1 MTVEPVTAEAAA
13 RVATGSPRRATGR
26 ASFLQV
32 VRVIWTR
39 EVLIYVRDRPRM
51 ISAFVMPIM
60 MLVMFGEGLGN
71 SIATLP
77 GGIGYRQFIFPG
89 MVAMIVLMNSVFSG
103 VSIVTDR
110 QFGFLREIL
119 VAPVS
124 RTAICFGKITG
135 GATIALV
142 NGMVMFVIAPF
153 LGIELTFE
161 IVVKLI
167 GLIAL
172 VSFMLTGLGVAL
184 GSRLRSVE
192 SFQMLSQVVIMPA
205 MFLSGIFF
213 PINNVPL
220 WMDVI
225 VKLNP
230 VTYAVAPIREIA
242 LSEQLKALPAD
253 APFPDHPC
261 RLVRLHPQHLGR
273 DWRRGRLRRGHAL
286 HRHPR
291 HPHQRVGTAVQ

>member
-1 MTVEPVTAEAAA
+1 MTLSAEPAAA
-13 RVATGSPRRATGR
+13 GTRPAAGTPRRATGR
-26 ASFLQV
+26 AGFLQV

-39 EVLIYVRDRPRM
+39 EVLIYFRDRPRM
-51 ISAFVMPIM
+51 ISSFTMPVI

-71 SIATLP
+71 SIAQLP
-77 GGIGYRQFIFPG
+77 GDIGYRQFIFPG

-124 RTAICFGKITG
+124 RTAICIGKISG
-135 GATIALV
+135 GATVALV
-142 NGMVMFVIAPF
+142 NGAVMFAIAPL
-153 LGIELTFE
+153 LGID
-161 IVVKLI
+161 ISVAVVAKL
-167 GLIAL
+167 LPLMAL

-192 SFQMLSQVVIMPA
+192 SFQMLSQVAIFPA

-213 PINNVPL
+213 PINNVPA
-220 WMDVI
+220 WMDVL
-225 VKLNP
+225 VKINP

-242 LSEQLKALPAD
+242 LSEQLAAIPAD
-253 APFPDHPC
+253 APFQITHVEWFGYT
-261 RLVRLHPQHLGR
+261 LSTWEELGVVVVF
-273 DWRRGRLRRGHAL
+273 GAL
-286 HRHPR
+286 MLTIAIRAIR
-291 HPHQRVGTAVQ
+291 ATE

>member
-1 MTVEPVTAEAAA
+1 MTVEPVTAEAAP

-39 EVLIYVRDRPRM
+39 EVLIYFRDRPRM

-253 APFPDHPC
+253 APFQITH
-261 RLVRLHPQHLGR
+261 V
-273 DWRRGRLRRGHAL
+273 DWFGYTLSTWEEIGVVVVFGAAMLSIAIHAI
-286 HRHPR
+286 R
-291 HPHQRVGTAVQ
+291 TSE

>member
-1 MTVEPVTAEAAA
+1 MTLSAEPAAA
-13 RVATGSPRRATGR
+13 GARPAAGAPRRATGR
-26 ASFLQV
+26 AGFLQV

-39 EVLIYVRDRPRM
+39 EVLIYFRDRPRM
-51 ISAFVMPIM
+51 ISSFTMPVI

-71 SIATLP
+71 SIAQLP
-77 GGIGYRQFIFPG
+77 GDIGYRQFIFPG

-124 RTAICFGKITG
+124 RTAICIGKISG
-135 GATIALV
+135 GATVALV
-142 NGMVMFVIAPF
+142 NGAVMFAIAPL
-153 LGIELTFE
+153 LGID
-161 IVVKLI
+161 ISVAVVAKL
-167 GLIAL
+167 LPLMAL

-192 SFQMLSQVVIMPA
+192 SFQMLSQVAIFPA

-213 PINNVPL
+213 PINNVPA
-220 WMDVI
+220 WMDVL
-225 VKLNP
+225 VKINP

-242 LSEQLKALPAD
+242 LSEQLAAIPAD
-253 APFPDHPC
+253 APFQITHVEWFGYT
-261 RLVRLHPQHLGR
+261 LSTWEELGVVVVF
-273 DWRRGRLRRGHAL
+273 GAL
-286 HRHPR
+286 MLTIAIRAIR
-291 HPHQRVGTAVQ
+291 ATE

>member
-13 RVATGSPRRATGR
+13 RVATRSPRRATGR

-32 VRVIWTR
+32 VRVIWMR

-124 RTAICFGKITG
+124 RTAICIGKITG

-172 VSFMLTGLGVAL
+172 VAFMLTGLGVAL

-253 APFPDHPC
+253 APFQITH
-261 RLVRLHPQHLGR
+261 V
-273 DWRRGRLRRGHAL
+273 DWFGYTLSTWEEIGVVVVFGAAMLSIAIHAI
-286 HRHPR
+286 R
-291 HPHQRVGTAVQ
+291 TTE

>member
-1 MTVEPVTAEAAA
+1 MPAEQATAEVGA
-13 RVATGSPRRATGR
+13 RVATRSPRPATGR

-32 VRVIWTR
+32 VRVIWMR

-77 GGIGYRQFIFPG
+77 GDIGYRQFIFPG

-124 RTAICFGKITG
+124 RSAICIGKISG
-135 GATIALV
+135 GATISLV
-142 NGMVMFVIAPF
+142 NGMVMFVMAPI
-153 LGIELTFE
+153 LGIEISLE
-161 IVVKLI
+161 IVAKLI

-172 VSFMLTGLGVAL
+172 VSFMLTGLGVAM

-192 SFQMLSQVVIMPA
+192 SFQMISQVAIMPA

-213 PINNVPL
+213 PINNVPA

-253 APFPDHPC
+253 APFQITH
-261 RLVRLHPQHLGR
+261 V
-273 DWRRGRLRRGHAL
+273 DWFGYTLSTWEEIGVVVVFGAAMLTIAIRAIR
-286 HRHPR
+286 
-291 HPHQRVGTAVQ
+291 TTE

>member
-1 MTVEPVTAEAAA
+1 
-13 RVATGSPRRATGR
+13 
-26 ASFLQV
+26 
-32 VRVIWTR
+32 
-39 EVLIYVRDRPRM
+39 
-51 ISAFVMPIM
+51 
-60 MLVMFGEGLGN
+60 MFGEGLGN

-77 GGIGYRQFIFPG
+77 GDIGYRQFIFPG

-124 RTAICFGKITG
+124 RSAICVGKITG
-135 GATIALV
+135 GATISLV
-142 NGMVMFVIAPF
+142 NGMVMFVMAPI
-153 LGIELTFE
+153 LGIDISLE
-161 IVVKLI
+161 IVAKLI

-172 VSFMLTGLGVAL
+172 VSFMLTGLGVAM

-192 SFQMLSQVVIMPA
+192 SFQMLSQVAIMPA

-213 PINNVPL
+213 PINNVPA

-253 APFPDHPC
+253 APFQITHVDWFGYTLSTWEEIGVV
-261 RLVRLHPQHLGR
+261 LVFGAAMLTIAIRAIR
-273 DWRRGRLRRGHAL
+273 
-286 HRHPR
+286 
-291 HPHQRVGTAVQ
+291 TTE

>member
-1 MTVEPVTAEAAA
+1 MTVEQATATAEAGA
-13 RVATGSPRRATGR
+13 RVATGSPHRATGR

-32 VRVIWTR
+32 VRVIWMR
-39 EVLIYVRDRPRM
+39 EVLIYFRDRPRM
-51 ISAFVMPIM
+51 ISAFIMPIL

-77 GGIGYRQFIFPG
+77 GDIGYRQFIFPG

-124 RTAICFGKITG
+124 RTAICIGKITG
-135 GATIALV
+135 GATVSLV
-142 NGMVMFVIAPF
+142 NGIVMFVMAPI
-153 LGIELTFE
+153 LGIDITLE
-161 IVVKLI
+161 VVAKLI

-192 SFQMLSQVVIMPA
+192 SFQMISQVAIMPA

-213 PINNVPL
+213 PINNVPA

-253 APFPDHPC
+253 APFQITH
-261 RLVRLHPQHLGR
+261 V
-273 DWRRGRLRRGHAL
+273 DWFGYTLSTWEEIGVVVVFGAAMLTIAIRAIR
-286 HRHPR
+286 
-291 HPHQRVGTAVQ
+291 TTE

>member
-39 EVLIYVRDRPRM
+39 EVLIYFRDRPRM

-153 LGIELTFE
+153 LGIELTLE
-161 IVVKLI
+161 IVAKLI

-172 VSFMLTGLGVAL
+172 VSFMLTGVGVAL

-253 APFPDHPC
+253 APFQITH
-261 RLVRLHPQHLGR
+261 V
-273 DWRRGRLRRGHAL
+273 DWFGYTLSTWEEIGVVVVFGAAMLSIAIHAI
-286 HRHPR
+286 R
-291 HPHQRVGTAVQ
+291 TSE

>member
-1 MTVEPVTAEAAA
+1 MTVEQATAAVDAGA
-13 RVATGSPRRATGR
+13 QVATGSPRRATGR
-26 ASFLQV
+26 ANFLQV
-32 VRVIWTR
+32 VRVIWMR

-77 GGIGYRQFIFPG
+77 GDIGYRQFIFPG

-124 RTAICFGKITG
+124 RSAICIGKITG
-135 GATIALV
+135 GATISLV
-142 NGMVMFVIAPF
+142 NGMVMFVMAPL
-153 LGIELTFE
+153 LGIDISLE
-161 IVVKLI
+161 IVAKLI

-172 VSFMLTGLGVAL
+172 VSFMLTGLGVAM

-192 SFQMLSQVVIMPA
+192 SFQMLSQVAIMPA

-213 PINNVPL
+213 PINNVPA

-253 APFPDHPC
+253 APFQITHVDWFGYTLSTWEEIGVV
-261 RLVRLHPQHLGR
+261 LVFGAAMLTIAIRAIR
-273 DWRRGRLRRGHAL
+273 
-286 HRHPR
+286 
-291 HPHQRVGTAVQ
+291 TTE

>member
-1 MTVEPVTAEAAA
+1 MTAEQATAEVGA
-13 RVATGSPRRATGR
+13 RVATRAPRPATGR

-32 VRVIWTR
+32 VRVIWMR
-39 EVLIYVRDRPRM
+39 EVLIYFRDRPRM

-77 GGIGYRQFIFPG
+77 GDIGYRQFIFPG

-124 RTAICFGKITG
+124 RSAICIGKISG
-135 GATIALV
+135 GATISLV
-142 NGMVMFVIAPF
+142 NGIVMFVMAPI
-153 LGIELTFE
+153 LGIEISLE
-161 IVVKLI
+161 IVAKLI

-172 VSFMLTGLGVAL
+172 VSFMLTGLGVAM

-192 SFQMLSQVVIMPA
+192 SFQMISQVAIMPA

-213 PINNVPL
+213 PINNVPA

-253 APFPDHPC
+253 APFQITH
-261 RLVRLHPQHLGR
+261 V
-273 DWRRGRLRRGHAL
+273 DWFGYTLSTWEEIGVVVLFGAAMLTIAIRAIR
-286 HRHPR
+286 
-291 HPHQRVGTAVQ
+291 TTE

>member
-1 MTVEPVTAEAAA
+1 MTTEQATVEAAA
-13 RVATGSPRRATGR
+13 RVATRSPRPATGR

-32 VRVIWTR
+32 VRVIWMR
-39 EVLIYVRDRPRM
+39 EVLIYFRDRPRM

-77 GGIGYRQFIFPG
+77 GDIGYRQFIFPG

-124 RTAICFGKITG
+124 RSAICIGKISG
-135 GATIALV
+135 GATISLV
-142 NGMVMFVIAPF
+142 NGMVMFVMAPI
-153 LGIELTFE
+153 LGIEISLE
-161 IVVKLI
+161 IVAKLI

-172 VSFMLTGLGVAL
+172 VSFMLTGLGVAM

-192 SFQMLSQVVIMPA
+192 SFQMISQVAIMPA

-213 PINNVPL
+213 PINNVPA

-253 APFPDHPC
+253 APFQITH
-261 RLVRLHPQHLGR
+261 V
-273 DWRRGRLRRGHAL
+273 DWFGYTLSTWEEIGVVVLFGAAMLTIAIRAIR
-286 HRHPR
+286 
-291 HPHQRVGTAVQ
+291 TTE

>member
-13 RVATGSPRRATGR
+13 RVATRSPRRATGR
-26 ASFLQV
+26 ASFPQV
-32 VRVIWTR
+32 VRVIWMR

-124 RTAICFGKITG
+124 RTAICIGKITG

-172 VSFMLTGLGVAL
+172 VAFMLTGLGVAL

-253 APFPDHPC
+253 APFQITH
-261 RLVRLHPQHLGR
+261 V
-273 DWRRGRLRRGHAL
+273 DWFGYTLSTWEEIGVVVVFGAAMLSIAIHAI
-286 HRHPR
+286 R
-291 HPHQRVGTAVQ
+291 TTE

>member
-1 MTVEPVTAEAAA
+1 MTVEQATAVGGA
-13 RVATGSPRRATGR
+13 RVGAGAPRGETGR
-26 ASFLQV
+26 AGFLQV
-32 VRVIWTR
+32 VRVIWMR
-39 EVLIYVRDRPRM
+39 EVLIYFRDRPRM
-51 ISAFVMPIM
+51 ISAFTMPVI

-77 GGIGYRQFIFPG
+77 GGIDYRQFIFPG

-124 RTAICFGKITG
+124 RSAICIGKISG
-135 GATIALV
+135 GATVALV
-142 NGMVMFVIAPF
+142 NGAVMFAIAPI
-153 LGIELTFE
+153 LGIDISLG
-161 IVVKLI
+161 VVIKLLP
-167 GLIAL
+167 LIAL
-172 VSFMLTGLGVAL
+172 VSFMLTGLGVAI

-192 SFQMLSQVVIMPA
+192 SFQMLSQVAIFPA

-213 PINNVPL
+213 PINNVPA
-220 WMDVI
+220 WMDVL

-242 LSEQLKALPAD
+242 LSEQLAEIPAD
-253 APFPDHPC
+253 APFQITH
-261 RLVRLHPQHLGR
+261 V
-273 DWRRGRLRRGHAL
+273 DWYGYTLSTWEEIGIVVAFGAIMLTIAIRAIR
-286 HRHPR
+286 
-291 HPHQRVGTAVQ
+291 TTE

>member
-1 MTVEPVTAEAAA
+1 MTVEQATAPADAGA
-13 RVATGSPRRATGR
+13 QVATGSARPETGR

-32 VRVIWTR
+32 VRVIWMR
-39 EVLIYVRDRPRM
+39 EVLIYFRDRPRM
-51 ISAFVMPIM
+51 ISAFIMPIM

-77 GGIGYRQFIFPG
+77 GDIGYRQFIFPG

-124 RTAICFGKITG
+124 RTAICIGKISG
-135 GATIALV
+135 GATVSLV
-142 NGMVMFVIAPF
+142 NGIVMFVMAPI
-153 LGIELTFE
+153 LGIDITLE
-161 IVVKLI
+161 IVAKLI

-192 SFQMLSQVVIMPA
+192 SFQMISQVAIMPA

-213 PINNVPL
+213 PINNVPA

-253 APFPDHPC
+253 APFQITH
-261 RLVRLHPQHLGR
+261 V
-273 DWRRGRLRRGHAL
+273 DWFGYTLSTWEEIGVVVVFGAAMLTIAIRAIR
-286 HRHPR
+286 
-291 HPHQRVGTAVQ
+291 TTE

>member
-1 MTVEPVTAEAAA
+1 MTVEQATAPAEAGA
-13 RVATGSPRRATGR
+13 RVATGSPRPETGR
-26 ASFLQV
+26 ANFLQV
-32 VRVIWTR
+32 VRVIWMR
-39 EVLIYVRDRPRM
+39 EVLIYFRDRPRM
-51 ISAFVMPIM
+51 ISAFIMPIL

-77 GGIGYRQFIFPG
+77 GDIGYRQFIFPG

-124 RTAICFGKITG
+124 RTAICIGKITG
-135 GATIALV
+135 GATVSLV
-142 NGMVMFVIAPF
+142 NGIVMFVMAPI
-153 LGIELTFE
+153 LGIDITLE
-161 IVVKLI
+161 VVAKLI

-192 SFQMLSQVVIMPA
+192 SFQMISQVAIMPA

-213 PINNVPL
+213 PINNVPA

-253 APFPDHPC
+253 APFQITH
-261 RLVRLHPQHLGR
+261 V
-273 DWRRGRLRRGHAL
+273 DWFGYTLSTWEEIGVVVVFGAAMLTIAIRAIR
-286 HRHPR
+286 
-291 HPHQRVGTAVQ
+291 TTE

>member
-1 MTVEPVTAEAAA
+1 MTVEQATAEVV
-13 RVATGSPRRATGR
+13 RVAAGSPRRATGR

-32 VRVIWTR
+32 VRVIWLR

-135 GATIALV
+135 GATISLV

-153 LGIELTFE
+153 LGIDLTFE

-220 WMDVI
+220 WMDVL

-253 APFPDHPC
+253 APFQITH
-261 RLVRLHPQHLGR
+261 V
-273 DWRRGRLRRGHAL
+273 DWFGYVLSTWQEIGVVVLFGLAMLTFAIRAIR
-286 HRHPR
+286 
-291 HPHQRVGTAVQ
+291 TTE

>member
-1 MTVEPVTAEAAA
+1 MTVEQATAAAEAGAG
-13 RVATGSPRRATGR
+13 VATGSARPETGR

-32 VRVIWTR
+32 VRVIWMR
-39 EVLIYVRDRPRM
+39 EVLIYFRDRPRM
-51 ISAFVMPIM
+51 ISAFIMPIM

-77 GGIGYRQFIFPG
+77 GDIGYRQFIFPG

-124 RTAICFGKITG
+124 RTAICIGKISG
-135 GATIALV
+135 GATVSLV
-142 NGMVMFVIAPF
+142 NGIVMFVMAPI
-153 LGIELTFE
+153 LGIDITLE
-161 IVVKLI
+161 IVAKLI

-192 SFQMLSQVVIMPA
+192 SFQMISQVAIMPA

-213 PINNVPL
+213 PINNVPA

-253 APFPDHPC
+253 APFQITH
-261 RLVRLHPQHLGR
+261 V
-273 DWRRGRLRRGHAL
+273 DWFGYTLSTWEEIGVVVVFGAAMLTIAIRAIR
-286 HRHPR
+286 
-291 HPHQRVGTAVQ
+291 TTE

>member
-1 MTVEPVTAEAAA
+1 MTAEQATAEAAA
-13 RVATGSPRRATGR
+13 RVATRSPRPATGR

-32 VRVIWTR
+32 VRVIWMR
-39 EVLIYVRDRPRM
+39 EVLIYFRDRPRM

-77 GGIGYRQFIFPG
+77 GDIGYRQFIFPG

-124 RTAICFGKITG
+124 RSAICIGKISG
-135 GATIALV
+135 GATISLV
-142 NGMVMFVIAPF
+142 NGIVMFVMAPI
-153 LGIELTFE
+153 LGIEISLE
-161 IVVKLI
+161 IVAKLI

-172 VSFMLTGLGVAL
+172 VSFMLTGLGVAM

-192 SFQMLSQVVIMPA
+192 SFQMLSQVAIMPA

-213 PINNVPL
+213 PINNVPA

-253 APFPDHPC
+253 APFQITH
-261 RLVRLHPQHLGR
+261 V
-273 DWRRGRLRRGHAL
+273 DWFGYTLSTWEEIGVVVLFGAAMLTIAIRAIR
-286 HRHPR
+286 
-291 HPHQRVGTAVQ
+291 TTE

>member
-1 MTVEPVTAEAAA
+1 MTVEQATATAEAGG
-13 RVATGSPRRATGR
+13 RVATGSPHRATGR

-32 VRVIWTR
+32 VRVIWMR
-39 EVLIYVRDRPRM
+39 EVLIYFRDRPRM
-51 ISAFVMPIM
+51 ISAFIMPIL

-77 GGIGYRQFIFPG
+77 GDIGYRQFIFPG

-124 RTAICFGKITG
+124 RTAICIGKITG
-135 GATIALV
+135 GATVSLV
-142 NGMVMFVIAPF
+142 NGIVMFVMAPI
-153 LGIELTFE
+153 LGIDITLE
-161 IVVKLI
+161 VVAKLI

-192 SFQMLSQVVIMPA
+192 SFQMISQVAIMPA

-213 PINNVPL
+213 PINNVPA

-253 APFPDHPC
+253 APFQITH
-261 RLVRLHPQHLGR
+261 V
-273 DWRRGRLRRGHAL
+273 DWFGYTLSTWEEIGVVVVFGAAMLTIAIRAIR
-286 HRHPR
+286 
-291 HPHQRVGTAVQ
+291 TTE

>member
-1 MTVEPVTAEAAA
+1 M
-13 RVATGSPRRATGR
+13 
-26 ASFLQV
+26 
-32 VRVIWTR
+32 RVIWLR

-153 LGIELTFE
+153 LGIELTLE
-161 IVVKLI
+161 IVAKLI

-172 VSFMLTGLGVAL
+172 VSFMLTGVGVAL

-192 SFQMLSQVVIMPA
+192 SFQMLSQVAIMPA

-213 PINNVPL
+213 PINNVPV
-220 WMDVI
+220 WMDVL

-253 APFPDHPC
+253 APFQIAH
-261 RLVRLHPQHLGR
+261 V
-273 DWRRGRLRRGHAL
+273 DWFGYTLSTWEEIGIVVVFGVAMLTIAIRAIR
-286 HRHPR
+286 
-291 HPHQRVGTAVQ
+291 TTE

>member
-1 MTVEPVTAEAAA
+1 MTVEQATAAAEAGAEVAA
-13 RVATGSPRRATGR
+13 GSARPATGR

-32 VRVIWTR
+32 VRVIWMR
-39 EVLIYVRDRPRM
+39 EVLIYFRDRPRM

-77 GGIGYRQFIFPG
+77 GDIGYRQFIFPG

-124 RTAICFGKITG
+124 RTAICIGKISG
-135 GATIALV
+135 GATVSLV
-142 NGMVMFVIAPF
+142 NGIVMFVMAPI
-153 LGIELTFE
+153 LGIDITLE
-161 IVVKLI
+161 VVAKLI

-172 VSFMLTGLGVAL
+172 VSFMLTGLGVAM

-192 SFQMLSQVVIMPA
+192 SFQMLSQVAIMPA

-213 PINNVPL
+213 PINNVPA

-253 APFPDHPC
+253 APFQITH
-261 RLVRLHPQHLGR
+261 V
-273 DWRRGRLRRGHAL
+273 DWFGYTLSTWEEIGVVVVFGAAMLTIAIRAIR
-286 HRHPR
+286 
-291 HPHQRVGTAVQ
+291 TTE

>member
-253 APFPDHPC
+253 APFQITH
-261 RLVRLHPQHLGR
+261 V
-273 DWRRGRLRRGHAL
+273 DWFGYTLSTWEEIGVVVVFGAAMLSIAIHAI
-286 HRHPR
+286 R
-291 HPHQRVGTAVQ
+291 TSE

>member
-1 MTVEPVTAEAAA
+1 MTAEQATAEVGA
-13 RVATGSPRRATGR
+13 RVATRSPRPATGR

-32 VRVIWTR
+32 VRVIWMR

-77 GGIGYRQFIFPG
+77 GDIGYRQFIFPG

-124 RTAICFGKITG
+124 RSAICIGKISG
-135 GATIALV
+135 GATISLV
-142 NGMVMFVIAPF
+142 NGMVMFVMAPI
-153 LGIELTFE
+153 LGIEISLE
-161 IVVKLI
+161 IVAKLI

-172 VSFMLTGLGVAL
+172 VSFMLTGLGVAM

-192 SFQMLSQVVIMPA
+192 SFQMLSQVAIMPA

-213 PINNVPL
+213 PINNVPA

-253 APFPDHPC
+253 APFQITH
-261 RLVRLHPQHLGR
+261 V
-273 DWRRGRLRRGHAL
+273 DWFGYTLSTWEEIGVVVLFGAAMLTIAIRAIR
-286 HRHPR
+286 
-291 HPHQRVGTAVQ
+291 TTE

>member
-1 MTVEPVTAEAAA
+1 MTVEPAAAEAAA
-13 RVATGSPRRATGR
+13 RVATRSPRRATGR
-26 ASFLQV
+26 ASFPQV
-32 VRVIWTR
+32 VRVIWMR

-89 MVAMIVLMNSVFSG
+89 MIAMIVLMNSVFSG

-124 RTAICFGKITG
+124 RTAICIGKITG
-135 GATIALV
+135 GATIALA
-142 NGMVMFVIAPF
+142 NGLVMFVIAPI
-153 LGIELTFE
+153 LGIDITFE

-172 VSFMLTGLGVAL
+172 VAFMLTGLGVAL

-253 APFPDHPC
+253 APFQITH
-261 RLVRLHPQHLGR
+261 V
-273 DWRRGRLRRGHAL
+273 DWFGYTLSTWEEIGVVVIFGAAMLAIAIHAI
-286 HRHPR
+286 R
-291 HPHQRVGTAVQ
+291 TTE

>member
-1 MTVEPVTAEAAA
+1 MTAEQATAEVGA
-13 RVATGSPRRATGR
+13 RVATRSPRPATGR

-32 VRVIWTR
+32 VRVIWMR

-77 GGIGYRQFIFPG
+77 GDIGYRQFIFPG

-124 RTAICFGKITG
+124 RSAICIGKISG
-135 GATIALV
+135 GATISLV
-142 NGMVMFVIAPF
+142 NGMVMFVMAPI
-153 LGIELTFE
+153 LGIEISLE
-161 IVVKLI
+161 IVAKLI

-172 VSFMLTGLGVAL
+172 VSFMLTGLGVAM

-192 SFQMLSQVVIMPA
+192 SFQMISQVAIMPA

-213 PINNVPL
+213 PINNVPA

-253 APFPDHPC
+253 APFQITH
-261 RLVRLHPQHLGR
+261 V
-273 DWRRGRLRRGHAL
+273 DWFGYTLSTWEEIGVVVVFGAAMLTIAIRAIR
-286 HRHPR
+286 
-291 HPHQRVGTAVQ
+291 TTE

>member
-1 MTVEPVTAEAAA
+1 MTAEQATAETAAQVA
-13 RVATGSPRRATGR
+13 RGMPRRATGR

-32 VRVIWTR
+32 VRVIWMR
-39 EVLIYVRDRPRM
+39 EVLIYFRDRPRM
-51 ISAFVMPIM
+51 ISAFTMPVL

-71 SIATLP
+71 SMAPIP
-77 GGIGYRQFIFPG
+77 GGIDYRQFIFPG

-124 RTAICFGKITG
+124 RSAICMGKIVG
-135 GATIALV
+135 GATVALV
-142 NGMVMFVIAPF
+142 NGLVMFAIAPI
-153 LGIELTFE
+153 LGIDISLE
-161 IVVKLI
+161 VVLKLI
-167 GLIAL
+167 PLIAL
-172 VSFMLTGLGVAL
+172 VSFMLTGLGVAI

-192 SFQMLSQVVIMPA
+192 SFQMLSQVAIMPA

-213 PINNVPL
+213 PVNNVPA

-225 VKLNP
+225 VKINP

-242 LSEQLKALPAD
+242 LSEQLSEISLGAQYQISHVTWGSYTLSTWQEIGIVFAFGALMLAI
-253 APFPDHPC
+253 AI
-261 RLVRLHPQHLGR
+261 RAIR
-273 DWRRGRLRRGHAL
+273 
-286 HRHPR
+286 
-291 HPHQRVGTAVQ
+291 TTE

>member
-13 RVATGSPRRATGR
+13 RVATRSPRRATGR
-26 ASFLQV
+26 ASFPQV
-32 VRVIWTR
+32 VRVIWMR

-220 WMDVI
+220 WMDII

-253 APFPDHPC
+253 APFQITH
-261 RLVRLHPQHLGR
+261 V
-273 DWRRGRLRRGHAL
+273 DWFGYTLSTWEEIGVVVVFGAAMLSIAIHAI
-286 HRHPR
+286 R
-291 HPHQRVGTAVQ
+291 TTE

>member
-1 MTVEPVTAEAAA
+1 MTVEQATATVDAGAQ
-13 RVATGSPRRATGR
+13 VATGSARPETGR

-32 VRVIWTR
+32 VRVIWMR

-51 ISAFVMPIM
+51 ISAFIMPIM

-71 SIATLP
+71 SIAALP
-77 GGIGYRQFIFPG
+77 GDIGYRQFIFPG

-124 RTAICFGKITG
+124 RSAICIGKIAG
-135 GATIALV
+135 GTTIALA
-142 NGMVMFVIAPF
+142 NGLVMFAMAPI
-153 LGIELTFE
+153 LGIDISLE
-161 IVVKLI
+161 IVGKLI
-167 GLIAL
+167 PLIIL
-172 VSFMLTGLGVAL
+172 VSVMLTGLGVAM

-192 SFQMLSQVVIMPA
+192 SFQMISQVAIFPA

-213 PINNVPL
+213 PINNVPA
-220 WMDVI
+220 WMDVV
-225 VKLNP
+225 VKINP

-242 LSEQLKALPAD
+242 LSEQLSALPAD
-253 APFPDHPC
+253 APFQITH
-261 RLVRLHPQHLGR
+261 V
-273 DWRRGRLRRGHAL
+273 DWFGYTLSTWEEIGIVLAF
-286 HRHPR
+286 
-291 HPHQRVGTAVQ
+291 AVAMLTISIRAIRATE